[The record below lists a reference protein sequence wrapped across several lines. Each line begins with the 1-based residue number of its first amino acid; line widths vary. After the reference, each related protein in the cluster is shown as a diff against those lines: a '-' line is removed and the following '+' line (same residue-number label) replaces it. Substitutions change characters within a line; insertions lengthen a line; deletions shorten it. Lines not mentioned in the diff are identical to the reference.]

1 MFDIIKDLK
10 ENIKNNN
17 MQKLVLSVALGM
29 FCYCTNNAM
38 EDPQPE
44 KHEPEKN
51 KEIKEVL
58 TVMLESQVGIN
69 KAREEI
75 KDYEK
80 TIYCRIS
87 EETKVTKKNV
97 LDFIINLYTQDE
109 QKQKEFND
117 DINKIEQYF
126 HLEKIKEEEEECTKD
141 NLTEIF
147 WEKVETMSD
156 EDKKEIGTEGELK
169 IKKYFQT
176 IIEAEKAISEDFKKY
191 YDEKKNKE
199 EEKTDEDILKEIMND
214 CCGEGEGDDKQTKF
228 LNNLGK
234 LCLEKSIGND
244 DSKITGKIKRRITL
258 SNGTGEYENDFI
270 YFLKQKIGEEK
281 KEPVPP
287 VKIPSVHTKKEECPC
302 CC

>member
-1 MFDIIKDLK
+1 MKDLK
-10 ENIKNNN
+10 ENIQRNNI
-17 MQKLVLSVALGM
+17 KKIVLSVVLGM

-80 TIYCRIS
+80 KIYNKIS
-87 EETKVTKKNV
+87 EVGKVTKKKV
-97 LDFIINLYTQDE
+97 LGFIKNQFTEEE
-109 QKQKEFND
+109 QTGKEFQD

-126 HLEKIKEEEEECTKD
+126 HLEEQKDDYECTKE

-147 WEKVETMSD
+147 WEKVETISE
-156 EDKKEIGTEGELK
+156 EDKKEIDTGGVKK
-169 IKKYFQT
+169 IKEYFQT
-176 IIEAEKAISEDFKKY
+176 IIDAEKAISKDFKKY
-191 YDEKKNKE
+191 YDAKKAQQEDAKY
-199 EEKTDEDILKEIMND
+199 EDILVEIMKD

-228 LNNLGK
+228 LDNLGK

-258 SNGTGEYENDFI
+258 SNNAEEYEKDFM
-270 YFLKQKIGEEK
+270 YFLKQKIGIEEK
-281 KEPVPP
+281 KENNPGGGKGDKPA
-287 VKIPSVHTKKEECPC
+287 KEGCCPC
-302 CC
+302 C